1 MLALAVAPLNNERS
15 IELQH
20 RVQYCTEPVG
30 EGISLR
36 GEVTVQEG
44 VVGAKNQ
51 MSPVPTKKMVY
62 LTTWEWVNGKGWA
75 VEGGQRRRNRPNTV
89 NRSQK
94 VLSVGSLS
102 TPTLM

>member
-20 RVQYCTEPVG
+20 RVQYCTEPVE

-62 LTTWEWVNGKGWA
+62 LTTWEWVSGKGWA
-75 VEGGQRRRNRPNTV
+75 VEGGA
-89 NRSQK
+89 K
-94 VLSVGSLS
+94 EEK
-102 TPTLM
+102 